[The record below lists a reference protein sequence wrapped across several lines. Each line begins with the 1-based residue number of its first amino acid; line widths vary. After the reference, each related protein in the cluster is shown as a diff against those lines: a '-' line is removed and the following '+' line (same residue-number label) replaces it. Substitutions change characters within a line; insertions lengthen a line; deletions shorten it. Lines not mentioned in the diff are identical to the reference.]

1 MRLLVLTPQRG
12 EGDVRA
18 CELLVHVLPV
28 GLAGVARGLAAL
40 AVEARLEGRVGELRG
55 QRRGEFCGLEAP
67 YRLRDRG
74 AGDAAGAADLA
85 V

>member
-1 MRLLVLTPQRG
+1 VRLLVLAPQSD

-18 CELLVHVLPV
+18 GELRVHVLPV
-28 GLAGVARGLAAL
+28 GLAGVAGDLAVS

-55 QRRGEFCGLEAP
+55 QRPAEARGLEAP
-67 YRLRDRG
+67 HGVRDRG
-74 AGDAAGAADLA
+74 AGHAAGAADLA